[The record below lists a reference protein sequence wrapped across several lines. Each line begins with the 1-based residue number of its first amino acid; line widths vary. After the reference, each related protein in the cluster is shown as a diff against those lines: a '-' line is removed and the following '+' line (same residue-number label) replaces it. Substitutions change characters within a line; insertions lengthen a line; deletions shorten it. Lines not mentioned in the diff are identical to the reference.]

1 MTTNDAVAKRISK
14 LLKEKG
20 MTLYRLEQKSG
31 VYHGV
36 MDRIIKGKNN
46 TISLSTLYK
55 ISIGFGM
62 SIIEFLDDD
71 SIFCVDKLDLE

>member
-1 MTTNDAVAKRISK
+1 MTTNDAVAKRINK

-36 MDRIIKGKNN
+36 MDRILRGKNH
-46 TISLSTLYK
+46 TITLSTVYK
-55 ISIGFGM
+55 LARGFGISIL
-62 SIIEFLDDD
+62 EFLNDEVLLSED
-71 SIFCVDKLDLE
+71 LDIE